1 MAQKKMGR
9 PPSGDIPMR
18 DRIFVLVDDNTKIK
32 LEVCKKALNTTTS
45 NVARKGIDRIY
56 DDLNKK

>member
-9 PPSGDIPMR
+9 PPSGDRPMR

-45 NVARKGIDRIY
+45 NVVRKGIDRIY
-56 DDLNKK
+56 DDINKK